1 MSKNK
6 SKNIEDI
13 ITSIKINDKLNYLI
27 KYKGIKT
34 PIFVEEDQLSTY
46 EKNLY
51 QALLNRKRKNSDS
64 LSENMNIKNEEEEN
78 DDDND
83 NNDDNDDNDDEDNHN
98 LSITSSYHSIPK
110 KETKKKKNK
119 NEIKNVKRNKKEN
132 NKENKD
138 RNKINEIFNGKNK
151 MKYYS
156 EKSENKNEIKK
167 NKKFERPGVL
177 LEDEPL
183 RILNVGYKDINDKT
197 LYSLVEWKQ
206 QPNIRILDSIIE
218 NKKIKQTCPELLIDY
233 YESKIVFLE

>member
-1 MSKNK
+1 MSKYK
-6 SKNIEDI
+6 SKNIEEI

-27 KYKGIKT
+27 KYEGVKL
-34 PIFVEEDQLSTY
+34 PILVEEDQLSKY
-46 EKNLY
+46 EKKLY
-51 QALLNRKRKNSDS
+51 QALLNKKRKNSDS
-64 LSENMNIKNEEEEN
+64 LSEKTSIKNEEEEN
-78 DDDND
+78 DDDDDDD
-83 NNDDNDDNDDEDNHN
+83 NNDGDDEDNHN
-98 LSITSSYHSIPK
+98 LSITSSSHSIPK

-119 NEIKNVKRNKKEN
+119 NEIKNVKRNKKEI

-156 EKSENKNEIKK
+156 EKSENKSEIKK
-167 NKKFERPGVL
+167 TKYLERPGVL

-183 RILNVGYKDINDKT
+183 RILNVGYKNRNDQK

-206 QPNIRILDSIIE
+206 QPNIRILDSVIE
-218 NKKIKQTCPELLIDY
+218 NKKIRQTCPELLIDY

>member
-1 MSKNK
+1 M
-6 SKNIEDI
+6 
-13 ITSIKINDKLNYLI
+13 Y
-27 KYKGIKT
+27 
-34 PIFVEEDQLSTY
+34 
-46 EKNLY
+46 
-51 QALLNRKRKNSDS
+51 
-64 LSENMNIKNEEEEN
+64 
-78 DDDND
+78 
-83 NNDDNDDNDDEDNHN
+83 
-98 LSITSSYHSIPK
+98 
-110 KETKKKKNK
+110 
-119 NEIKNVKRNKKEN
+119 NV
-132 NKENKD
+132 
-138 RNKINEIFNGKNK
+138 KNK

-156 EKSENKNEIKK
+156 EKSENKSEIKK

>member
-64 LSENMNIKNEEEEN
+64 LLENMNIKNEEAEN

-183 RILNVGYKDINDKT
+183 RIINVGYKDINDKT